1 MMIVPEALKCHHLMT
16 TLPSPFMHSDLPA
29 LGARHSGK
37 VRDWYNLSEGR
48 RALIVTDR
56 ISAFDRILGAIP
68 YKGQVLNQLAAFWF
82 GHTLD
87 IVPNHL
93 LRMPDPNVSIVKT
106 CKPWPVEIVVRGYIT
121 GVTSTSLWTL
131 YAQGE
136 RDIYGITL
144 PDGLRKNDRLPAP
157 IITPTTKAEH
167 GAHDERITRDEIV
180 ARGLVPAQVY
190 AQIERV
196 ALALFQRG
204 SEICAAGGLTL
215 VDTKYEFGDH
225 DGELT
230 LIDEIHTPDSSR
242 FWLNS
247 HPTLPRSA
255 GEGKGGGEPV
265 NFDKEFI
272 RLWYAERGYKGEG
285 EPPAM
290 SDDLIEQASARYIA
304 AFEMIA
310 GETFTRGEYP
320 VNERIARSLQSW

>member
-1 MMIVPEALKCHHLMT
+1 MPT
-16 TLPSPFMHSDLPA
+16 PFTQSDLPA

-48 RALIVTDR
+48 RAIIVTDR

-68 YKGQVLNQLAAFWF
+68 CKGQVLNQLAAFWF
-82 GHTLD
+82 EHTRD

-93 LRMPDPNVSIVKT
+93 LHVPDPNVSIVNV
-106 CKPWPVEIVVRGYIT
+106 CKPWPVEIVVRGYIS

-131 YAQGE
+131 YEKGE
-136 RDIYGITL
+136 RNIYGIHL
-144 PDGLRKNDRLPAP
+144 PDGLQKNDRLPVP

-180 ARGLVPAQVY
+180 ARGLVPADVY

-196 ALALFQRG
+196 SLALFARG
-204 SEICAAGGLTL
+204 SDICARGGLTL

-225 DGELT
+225 NGELT

-242 FWLNS
+242 FWLNP
-247 HPTLPRSA
+247 HPCPPPSD
-255 GEGKGGGEPV
+255 GGGMGGGFEPV

-272 RLWYAERGYKGEG
+272 RLWYAERGYRGEG

-290 SDDLIEQASARYIA
+290 SDELIAQAGARYIA
-304 AFEMIA
+304 AYEMITGQVFA
-310 GETFTRGEYP
+310 CGEYP
-320 VNERIARSLQSW
+320 VNERIARSLHAW

>member
-1 MMIVPEALKCHHLMT
+1 MT
-16 TLPSPFMHSDLPA
+16 TLPAPFTHSDQPA
-29 LGARHSGK
+29 LGTRHSGK
-37 VRDWYNLSEGR
+37 VRDWYDLRDGR

-56 ISAFDRILGAIP
+56 ISAFDRVLGAIP

-82 GHTLD
+82 DHTRDL
-87 IVPNHL
+87 VPNHL
-93 LRMPDPNVSIVKT
+93 LHVPDPNVSIVKT

-131 YAQGE
+131 YAEGE
-136 RDIYGITL
+136 RNVYGIAL
-144 PDGLRKNDRLPAP
+144 PDGLRKNDKLPMP

-180 ARGLVPAQVY
+180 ARGLVPADVY
-190 AQIERV
+190 AQIEQA

-204 SEICAAGGLTL
+204 SDICAKGGLTL

-225 DGELT
+225 AGELT

-242 FWLNS
+242 FWLNDAS
-247 HPTLPRSA
+247 RDGTKTQS
-255 GEGKGGGEPV
+255 EPV

-272 RLWYAERGYKGEG
+272 RLWYAERGYRGEG

-290 SDDLIEQASARYIA
+290 SDELIGQASARYIA
-304 AFEMIA
+304 AYEKIA
-310 GETFTRGEYP
+310 GENFARGEYP
-320 VNERIARSLQSW
+320 VNERIARSLQAW

>member
-1 MMIVPEALKCHHLMT
+1 MT
-16 TLPSPFMHSDLPA
+16 TLPTPFTQCDLPG

-37 VRDWYNLSEGR
+37 VRDWYDLSDGR

-82 GHTLD
+82 GHTRD

-93 LRMPDPNVSIVKT
+93 LHVPDPNVSIVKV

-121 GVTSTSLWTL
+121 GVTSTALWTL
-131 YAQGE
+131 YEKGE
-136 RDIYGITL
+136 RTIYGISL
-144 PDGLRKNDRLPAP
+144 PEGLRKNDRLPAP
-157 IITPTTKAEH
+157 VITPTTKAEH

-180 ARGLVPAQVY
+180 ARGLVPAEVY
-190 AQIERV
+190 AQIEQA

-204 SEICAAGGLTL
+204 SEICAKGGLTL

-225 DGELT
+225 NGELT
-230 LIDEIHTPDSSR
+230 LIDEMHTPDSSR
-242 FWLNS
+242 FWLNDVS
-247 HPTLPRSA
+247 REGTKTQSEEGLGTLAALR
-255 GEGKGGGEPV
+255 EKHEPV

-290 SDDLIEQASARYIA
+290 SDELIAQASARYITA
-304 AFEMIA
+304 YEMIA
-310 GETFTRGEYP
+310 GENFARGEYP
-320 VNERIARSLQSW
+320 VNERLARTLHTW

>member
-1 MMIVPEALKCHHLMT
+1 MT
-16 TLPSPFMHSDLPA
+16 TLPPPFTQSDLPA
-29 LGARHSGK
+29 LGPRHGGK
-37 VRDWYNLSEGR
+37 VRDWYDLPDGR

-93 LRMPDPNVSIVKT
+93 LRMPDPNVTLVKV

-131 YAQGE
+131 YEKGE
-136 RDIYGITL
+136 RNMYGIQMSE
-144 PDGLRKNDRLPAP
+144 GLRKNDKLPAP

-180 ARGLVPAQVY
+180 ARGLVPADVY
-190 AQIERV
+190 AQIERA

-204 SEICAAGGLTL
+204 SEICAKGGLTL
-215 VDTKYEFGDH
+215 VDTKYEFGDY

-242 FWLNS
+242 FWLDS
-247 HPTLPRSA
+247 SSR
-255 GEGKGGGEPV
+255 EGARAQSDESLGALAPLREIKEPV

-272 RLWYAERGYKGEG
+272 RLWYAARGYKGEG

-290 SDDLIEQASARYIA
+290 SDELIAQASARYIA
-304 AFEMIA
+304 AYEMIV
-310 GETFTRGEYP
+310 GEKFMRGEYP
-320 VNERIARSLQSW
+320 VNERIARSLQTW

>member
-1 MMIVPEALKCHHLMT
+1 MT
-16 TLPSPFMHSDLPA
+16 SLPFPFTQSDLPA

-37 VRDWYNLSEGR
+37 VRDWYDLDEGR

-82 GHTLD
+82 EHTRD

-93 LRMPDPNVSIVKT
+93 LRVPDPNVSIVKV

-131 YAQGE
+131 YEKGE
-136 RDIYGITL
+136 RNIYGIQL
-144 PDGLRKNDRLPAP
+144 PEDLRKNDKLPAP
-157 IITPTTKAEH
+157 VITPTTKAEH

-180 ARGLVPAQVY
+180 ARGLVPAHVY
-190 AQIERV
+190 TQIERA

-204 SEICAAGGLTL
+204 SEICARGGLTL
-215 VDTKYEFGDH
+215 VDTKYEFGDYH
-225 DGELT
+225 GELT

-242 FWLNS
+242 FWINRRDAERAEQFEQRLHDLHVS
-247 HPTLPRSA
+247 EEKSDQ
-255 GEGKGGGEPV
+255 PV

-272 RLWYAERGYKGEG
+272 RLWFAARGYKGEG

-290 SDDLIEQASARYIA
+290 SDELIAQASARYIA
-304 AFEMIA
+304 AYEMIA
-310 GETFTRGEYP
+310 GEKFVCGEYP
-320 VNERIARSLQSW
+320 VNERLARTLQTW